1 MRVGIW
7 SPLPPSPSGI
17 ADYVAES
24 LPALARHV
32 ELHAVSESPDGVD
45 ADLRTRFRVFAP
57 ATAPE
62 ADLEVYHLGNS
73 PPHAWVYRAA
83 CARPGVAVLHDWS
96 LHHLV
101 LRETVER
108 GDVSGYLR
116 EMRRAHGE
124 TGTFVG
130 RQVARALG
138 GDLLPALFPLND
150 RVLEGS
156 LAVVGLTEHVRS
168 RAARRLPGRP
178 ILHLPHHLSL
188 ALDPPPSREDARR
201 ALGLPPG
208 ALILTAP
215 GLATAAKRL
224 DVAVRA
230 TARLRAAH
238 PGLRLVVAGGVDPAL
253 PIARWARE
261 AGLGDGLVVTGRLS
275 LEDFLRH
282 LCASDV
288 ILSLR
293 FPTHG
298 EISGALVRALG
309 LGRPALVTA
318 GTPAAEE
325 FPEGVVAPI
334 DPGPREEEELVAVLA
349 RLLVDSALR
358 QEMGRLARDHVRDH
372 HGLEATGR
380 TLAGFLEDVSRRKDA
395 LRAEI
400 LADRAAE
407 GGLLGFMMEE
417 VRWGARDL
425 GLSRVPLG
433 LEELLGPIAR
443 GSGRGEAPPSSKSER
458 GIDSRASAPGAPSAP
473 AQGASANSFRASEG
487 RKS

>member
-1 MRVGIW
+1 M
-7 SPLPPSPSGI
+7 PPSTSGI

-24 LPALARHV
+24 LPALARRAEVHV
-32 ELHAVSESPDGVD
+32 VREGED
-45 ADLRTRFRVFAP
+45 AP
-57 ATAPE
+57 AG
-62 ADLEVYHLGNS
+62 DLDLYHLGNS
-73 PPHAWVYRAA
+73 PAHAWVYRAA
-83 CARPGVAVLHDWS
+83 GARPGVAVLHDWS

-156 LAVVGLTEHVRS
+156 LGVVGLTEYVRS
-168 RAARRLPGRP
+168 RAAGRLPGRP
-178 ILHLPHHLSL
+178 VLHLPHHLSL
-188 ALDPPPSREDARR
+188 PLDPPPTREDARR
-201 ALGLPPG
+201 ALGLPPD
-208 ALILTAP
+208 APILAAP
-215 GLATAAKRL
+215 GLATAAKGL

-230 TARLRAAH
+230 AARLREERPA
-238 PGLRLVVAGGVDPAL
+238 LRLVVAGGADPAL
-253 PIARWARE
+253 PLATWARE
-261 AGLGDGLVVTGRLS
+261 AGLGDGLVITGRLG
-275 LEDFLRH
+275 LDDFVRH
-282 LCASDV
+282 LCAADV
-288 ILSLR
+288 VLSLR
-293 FPTHG
+293 FPSHG

-309 LGRPALVTA
+309 VGRPALVTA

-334 DPGPREEEELVAVLA
+334 DPGPREEAELVAVLA
-349 RLLVDSALR
+349 RLLDDGPLR
-358 QEMGRLARDHVRDH
+358 DRMGRLAREHVRARHD
-372 HGLEATGR
+372 LDATAG
-380 TLAGFLEDVSRRKDA
+380 TLVAFLEDVARRKDA

-407 GGLLGFMMEE
+407 GGLLGFLMEE

-433 LEELLGPIAR
+433 LKDLLGTIA
-443 GSGRGEAPPSSKSER
+443 GSGS
-458 GIDSRASAPGAPSAP
+458 
-473 AQGASANSFRASEG
+473 
-487 RKS
+487 

>member
-1 MRVGIW
+1 VIRTPPNLKINLW
-7 SPLPPSPSGI
+7 SPLPPSSSGI

-32 ELHAVSESPDGVD
+32 
-45 ADLRTRFRVFAP
+45 DLRLVADAPEAAP
-57 ATAPE
+57 AWRERYPVFSPAAAPE
-62 ADLEVYHLGNS
+62 ADLELYHLGNS
-73 PPHAWVYRAA
+73 PPHGYVYRAA

-108 GDVSGYLR
+108 GDVSAYLR

-130 RQVARALG
+130 RQIARALG

-178 ILHLPHHLSL
+178 VLHLPHHLSL
-188 ALDPPPSREDARR
+188 PVDPPPSREDARR
-201 ALGLPPG
+201 ALGLPPD
-208 ALILTAP
+208 ALLVTAP
-215 GLATAAKRL
+215 GLATASKRL
-224 DVAVRA
+224 DLVVRA
-230 TARLRAAH
+230 VARLRPTH
-238 PGLRLVVAGGVDPAL
+238 PALRLVVAGAADPAL
-253 PIARWARE
+253 PLADWASA
-261 AGLGDGLVVTGRLS
+261 AGLGEAFTLTGRLS
-275 LEDFLRH
+275 LEDFARH
-282 LCASDV
+282 LCAADV
-288 ILSLR
+288 VLSLR

-309 LGRPALVTA
+309 VGRPALVTA

-325 FPEGVVAPI
+325 FPDGIVAPI
-334 DPGPREEEELVAVLA
+334 DPGPREEEELVAVIG
-349 RLLVDSALR
+349 RLLDDAGLR
-358 QEMGRLARDHVRDH
+358 EEMGRLARGHVRAH
-372 HGLEATGR
+372 HGLDETAR
-380 TLAGFLEDVSRRKDA
+380 RLAAFLEEVAARKEP
-395 LRAEI
+395 LRDEI
-400 LADRAAE
+400 LAERAAE
-407 GGLLGFMMEE
+407 GGLLGFLMEE

-433 LEELLGPIAR
+433 LEGLLGVL
-443 GSGRGEAPPSSKSER
+443 
-458 GIDSRASAPGAPSAP
+458 APSRP
-473 AQGASANSFRASEG
+473 RP
-487 RKS
+487 

>member
-1 MRVGIW
+1 MSPPNLRINVW
-7 SPLPPSPSGI
+7 SPLPPSSSGI

-24 LPALARHV
+24 LPALARLA
-32 ELHAVSESPDGVD
+32 ELNVVTEAPGAVD
-45 ADLRTRFRVFAP
+45 AALRERFRLFAP
-57 ATAPE
+57 TDAPE
-62 ADLEVYHLGNS
+62 ADLELYHLGNS

-83 CARPGVAVLHDWS
+83 CARPGVPVLHDWS

-138 GDLLPALFPLND
+138 GELLPALFPLND
-150 RVLEGS
+150 RVLEAS
-156 LAVVGLTEHVRS
+156 LAVVGLTEHVCS
-168 RAARRLPGRP
+168 RAASRLPGRP
-178 ILHLPHHLSL
+178 VLHLPHHLSL
-188 ALDPPPSREDARR
+188 PLDPPPSREEARR
-201 ALGLPPG
+201 ALGLPPD
-208 ALILTAP
+208 ALVLTAP

-230 TARLRAAH
+230 AARLRAAH
-238 PGLRLVVAGGVDPAL
+238 PNLRLVVAGGVDPAL
-253 PIARWARE
+253 PLASWARA
-261 AGLGDGLVVTGRLS
+261 AGLGEGLVVTGRLG
-275 LEDFLRH
+275 LEDFERH
-282 LCASDV
+282 LCAADV
-288 ILSLR
+288 VLSLR
-293 FPTHG
+293 FPSHG

-309 LGRPALVTA
+309 VGRPALVTA
-318 GTPAAEE
+318 GTPASEE
-325 FPEGVVAPI
+325 FPEGVVVPI

-349 RLLVDSALR
+349 RLASDGALR
-358 QEMGRLARDHVRDH
+358 GRIERVARAHVRER
-372 HGLEATGR
+372 HGLEATAR
-380 TLAGFLEDVSRRKDA
+380 SLAGFLEDVARRKDS

-407 GGLLGFMMEE
+407 GGLLRFLMEE

-433 LEELLGPIAR
+433 LEELLGGIA
-443 GSGRGEAPPSSKSER
+443 GKG
-458 GIDSRASAPGAPSAP
+458 
-473 AQGASANSFRASEG
+473 
-487 RKS
+487 